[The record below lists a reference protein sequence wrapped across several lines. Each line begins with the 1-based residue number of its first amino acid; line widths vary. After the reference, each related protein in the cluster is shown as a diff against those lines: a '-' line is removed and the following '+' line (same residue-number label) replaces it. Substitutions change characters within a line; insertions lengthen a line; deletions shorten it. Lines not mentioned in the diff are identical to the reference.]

1 MAAYVSNIVIDVGA
15 DFNQTFNLETNAN
28 TPLDLT
34 GYTGA
39 ARMKKHTSSTNVTA
53 TFAVSFPNRTAGQVK
68 ISLASST
75 TAGLKPGRY
84 CYDVLV
90 SSASSIKTRIVEG
103 SAIVTAGVT
112 TTTS

>member
-28 TPLDLT
+28 TALDLT

-53 TFAVSFPNRTAGQVK
+53 TFSVSFPNRSAGQVK
-68 ISLASST
+68 LSLSNSAT
-75 TAGLKPGRY
+75 KVLKPGRY
-84 CYDVLV
+84 GYDVLLKDG
-90 SSASSIKTRIVEG
+90 SNMITRVVEG
-103 SAIVTAGVT
+103 SALVTAGIT
-112 TTTS
+112 TTI

>member
-53 TFAVSFPNRTAGQVK
+53 TFAVSFPNRTAGQVR
-68 ISLASST
+68 ISFGSSIT
-75 TAGLKPGRY
+75 TALKPGRY
-84 CYDVLV
+84 SYDLLLNDGTT
-90 SSASSIKTRIVEG
+90 KTRVVEG
-103 SAIVTAGVT
+103 SALITAGVT
-112 TTTS
+112 TT